1 NHAGRSKAVVKV
13 ASLACSTDRLQTG
26 ARAIGVCVDLG
37 SRPALSVTIDD
48 LTVGPQTG
56 GWPGYAAKFAC
67 ARNVNA
73 SVHCGGQG
81 IVLGEGLGD
90 VTLDLY
96 GLSCEGTHESNPP
109 GAAYPMG
116 RPGIWSMPDPA
127 WQRMGRSQWP
137 EELTLRVR

>member
-1 NHAGRSKAVVKV
+1 
-13 ASLACSTDRLQTG
+13 
-26 ARAIGVCVDLG
+26 
-37 SRPALSVTIDD
+37 
-48 LTVGPQTG
+48 
-56 GWPGYAAKFAC
+56 
-67 ARNVNA
+67 
-73 SVHCGGQG
+73 
-81 IVLGEGLGD
+81 

-96 GLSCEGTHESNPP
+96 GLSWEGTHESNPP